1 MAVLEVLQR
10 VLADGLTLR
19 AACAPLQSFEPS
31 DRAWIERMAD
41 SVLRRRHRAD
51 AVLDSYLS
59 KKPKLRAMN
68 VLRLSVVEIYA
79 ESIPA
84 HAAVDQAVRLLKLNS
99 STKHVAAVANAVLR
113 KAAKYGGPAWESACP
128 QHLPHRIRNAI
139 DREWGDGAIAAIEAA
154 HENAPPLDITPKFPS
169 KAESIARRLG
179 GTILPTGSIR
189 LHQPGRVTG
198 LPGFSDGEWWVQDAA
213 AAVPVRLLGDL
224 RNAAVVDLCAA
235 PGGKAMQC
243 AAAGAHLTMI
253 DSSPKRISRLLE
265 NFVRTSLDGRE
276 VRADALNWQA
286 DRKYDV
292 AMVDAPCSAT
302 GTVRR
307 NPDILFRGD
316 LDRRLAHLTEMQRAL
331 LDRAFGMVRSGGRI
345 LYCVCSLLPEEGE
358 EIVRQFLQARDV
370 AVEPLEVEK
379 LGLDPSW
386 LTKEGGLRLRPD
398 YWPDRG
404 GMDGFYAAVLKTP

>member
-1 MAVLEVLQR
+1 MLEVLRR
-10 VLADGLTLR
+10 VLADGKTLS
-19 AACAPLQSFEPS
+19 AACASLGAVEAPR
-31 DRAWIERMAD
+31 RAWIERLAD
-41 SVLRRRHRAD
+41 SVLRHLHRAD
-51 AVLDSYLS
+51 AVLDSYLL
-59 KKPKLRAMN
+59 KKPNLLAMN
-68 VLRLSVVEIYA
+68 VLRLSVVEMHS

-84 HAAVDQAVRLLKLNS
+84 HAAVDQAIRLLKLNS
-99 STKHVAAVANAVLR
+99 STKHFAAVANAVLR
-113 KAAKYGGPAWESACP
+113 KAAKYGGSAWESACP
-128 QHLPHRIRNAI
+128 QRLPRRIRDAI
-139 DREWGDGAIAAIEAA
+139 GREWGGGAAAAIEAA
-154 HENAPPLDITPKFPS
+154 HENAPPLDITPKSPS
-169 KAESIARRLG
+169 SAQSIAERSG

-189 LHQPGRVTG
+189 LRQPGRVTG
-198 LPGFSDGEWWVQDAA
+198 LPGYSDGEWWVQDAA

-224 RNAAVVDLCAA
+224 RDAAVVDLCAA

-253 DSSPKRISRLLE
+253 DSSPKRIKQLLE
-265 NFVRTSLDGRE
+265 NFARTGLDGRE
-276 VRADALNWQA
+276 VRADALEWQA

-316 LDRRLAHLTEMQRAL
+316 LDRRLVRLTEMQRAL